1 MYENRR
7 EAAAACDYEGTAASH
22 YSKIAIEYA
31 REGECRKAWK
41 LADTAR
47 IAATCAMQAHDAL
60 WELAG
65 EDMTE
70 EEFNAF
76 EKAEIGFMDAGK
88 AEKAAAAAVEKL
100 NAKRRVHPELAE
112 LCESTGTSVEGI
124 ETLMKYYT
132 ETCGWQEDRAI
143 EHIKRLFADGTIEAL
158 KMIK

>member
-1 MYENRR
+1 
-7 EAAAACDYEGTAASH
+7 
-22 YSKIAIEYA
+22 
-31 REGECRKAWK
+31 
-41 LADTAR
+41 
-47 IAATCAMQAHDAL
+47 MQAHDAL

>member
-22 YSKIAIEYA
+22 YSKVAIEYA
-31 REGECRKAWK
+31 RRGECRKAWSC
-41 LADTAR
+41 ADTAR
-47 IAATCAMQAHDAL
+47 TAAKCAMQAHDTL

-88 AEKAAAAAVEKL
+88 AEQAAAAAVEKL
-100 NAKRRVHPELAE
+100 NTKPRLNTELDE
-112 LCESTGTSVEGI
+112 LCEQTGTSSDGI
-124 ETLMKYYT
+124 EALMNYYT
-132 ETCGWQEDRAI
+132 GTCGWPEERAI

>member
-1 MYENRR
+1 MYETRR

-22 YSKIAIEYA
+22 YSKVAIEYA
-31 REGECRKAWK
+31 RQGECQKAWK

-47 IAATCAMQAHDAL
+47 TAATCAMQAHDRL

-70 EEFNAF
+70 KEFDAF

-88 AEKAAAAAVEKL
+88 AEKAAADAVRKL
-100 NAKRRVHPELAE
+100 NAKQGLDPELKA
-112 LCESTGTSVEGI
+112 LCEKTGTSVEGI

-132 ETCGWQEDRAI
+132 ERCKWSEERAI
-143 EHIKRLFADGTIEAL
+143 EYIKGLFENGTIEAI